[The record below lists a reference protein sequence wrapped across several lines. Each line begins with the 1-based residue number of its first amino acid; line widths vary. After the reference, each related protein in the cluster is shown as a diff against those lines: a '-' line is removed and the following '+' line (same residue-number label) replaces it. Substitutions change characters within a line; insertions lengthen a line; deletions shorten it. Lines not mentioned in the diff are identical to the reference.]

1 MVRQQKRLL
10 TLLLTLLLISGQIIP
25 TFAQESGEQDS
36 SAQANTATPIRIGS
50 KEFNEQL
57 LLGKMMLMVLQD
69 AGYVVE
75 DKTALGGSR
84 AVRDALVNGEIDI
97 YPEYTGTAL
106 TLYNGLPADALPN
119 TADRSYELV
128 KSLDNAQ
135 GLVWLNQ
142 AEINNTFTLMVRDE
156 LFTKG
161 VQSLA
166 DLAVYM
172 NGDGADLKVC
182 VESEFFSRDDGLPGL
197 QKLYGFAF
205 KEENVLVMEPN
216 ETYDKLRQAECD
228 VAEGFATDGRIG
240 AWGFHNLEDTL
251 AFFPFY
257 HPAPVI
263 RQPVLDTNPE
273 IADLLNN
280 LWQYLDNETMIA
292 LNARVDIGADGIL
305 ANGDE
310 ESVDDVAYN
319 FLVSK
324 RIVQPEPIKVGSKE
338 FNEQLLLGQMMIILL
353 RESGY
358 AVEDLTGYG
367 GTTAIREAVEAGE
380 IDLYPEYTGTATS
393 VHHNIPTSALPTD
406 AERSYMLA
414 KTLDAAQGLV
424 WLDPAPLN
432 NTYTLMVRQELVDE
446 GIKSIDDLAVYM
458 NANDSSLTL
467 CVESEFYAR
476 PDGLPGLQELYGF
489 TFNDDNI
496 LLLEASETYAKLRSS
511 ECDVAEG
518 YATDGRINAWG
529 FTNLEDT
536 LAFFPFYNPTPVLRA
551 EVLARY
557 PALTDLLNNW
567 SKLLDGPTM
576 SALNA
581 RVDIGADGELN
592 SGDEESVEEVAY
604 SFLRAN
610 RLIPL
615 PPIAVSAANT
625 TEGYQQ
631 VLSQMVML
639 LLADAGY
646 RVVDKSDLG
655 GSLLVRQA
663 MLDSE
668 VDIYLESVATVL
680 TEYNDLPLTALP
692 TGRERAYML
701 AQTLDQPLG
710 ITWLNP
716 LPYTEAYGIVAQD
729 AVIELAIQDLDDLA
743 AYMNANDAPFSICMG
758 NEFYASKQRGILA
771 LEELYDFVFNPDNIL
786 LMDDTD
792 LNGAFAAGDCD
803 LAALPLDVATDDLT
817 ALTDS
822 RNFFLVLD
830 TAPVVRA
837 ELLAQNPELAELL
850 NRLVAALDSET
861 AEALDQAIEVG
872 EDGIAANGDEASPA
886 EAALEFLRNAGLV
899 NPDLTLDIL
908 VPSATDDATTSP
920 ARNSGNTRAT
930 PANGATDSATGG
942 TEEVAP
948 ATPTPAP
955 TPTAAPTDEGAAD
968 DNATGQRNPTGQNN
982 ATEGGE
988 VGATPA
994 SPQSPT
1000 LAQTNPAAST
1010 DGADASAADSIRVA
1024 SMADPEQ
1031 YLLGQLLV
1039 AMLRSGGYNVIDQ
1052 TGSGS
1057 SPDLRSQL
1065 EQGQIDLYPEFTGAA
1080 LLLYHNIPLAAL
1092 PTDPERAFE
1101 LIKNLDRAFNITW
1114 IRKAAFDSAY
1124 GLAASEA
1131 LVNEDVQTLADLG
1144 ALLGADNRA
1153 LTLCVEPGFLDDPA
1167 NGAQNLASLY
1177 GITFA
1182 EENIELLPL
1191 AEIYSALRNGDCDVA
1206 QVART
1211 DGRIDAWNLYVL
1223 EDTLGAFP
1231 NYTPAPVMRN
1241 ELLTRYPELEGYLG
1255 DLGPLLN
1262 TAVMTELNARVAL
1275 GADGESA
1282 TGDEV
1287 AAAEVATTF
1296 LCDNGLIGDCGNP
1309 VAVAQAVTV
1318 TTVATTTVSTAPLS
1332 TTTALTSAL
1341 ALTTATAITADGILP
1356 YATLIPIP
1364 AATIA
1369 PTTTPEAVTTI
1380 TVSTPDNFGVNAR
1393 STANTSATVVAV
1405 LPSNSVVQ
1413 ATGRTAD
1420 NIWLQVVL
1428 PDGQVAWVFTAA
1440 VLTRSENVVQLPV
1453 VAGDAQN

>member
-10 TLLLTLLLISGQIIP
+10 TLLLTLLLISGQMIP

-36 SAQANTATPIRIGS
+36 SAQENTATPIRIGS

-69 AGYVVE
+69 AGYAVE

-119 TADRSYELV
+119 TPDRAYELV
-128 KSLDNAQ
+128 KSLDGAQ
-135 GLVWLNQ
+135 GLVWLNR

-156 LFTKG
+156 LYTEG

-182 VESEFFSRDDGLPGL
+182 VEGEFFSRDDGLPGL
-197 QKLYGFAF
+197 QTLYGFAF

-240 AWGFHNLEDTL
+240 AWGFHNLADTL

-257 HPAPVI
+257 HPAPVV
-263 RQPVLDTNPE
+263 RQSVLDADPA

-324 RIVQPEPIKVGSKE
+324 RIVQPDPIKVGSKE

-458 NANDSSLTL
+458 NANDSPLTL

-496 LLLEASETYAKLRSS
+496 LLLEASETYAKLRSG

-536 LAFFPFYNPTPVLRA
+536 LAFFPFYNPTPVLRT

-615 PPIAVSAANT
+615 PPIAVSTTNT

-631 VLSQMVML
+631 ALSQMVML

-646 RVVDKSDLG
+646 RVVDKTDLG
-655 GSLLVRQA
+655 GGLLVRQA
-663 MLDSE
+663 IIDGD

-680 TEYNDLPLTALP
+680 TDYNDLPLSALP

-716 LPYTEAYGIVAQD
+716 LPYIEAYGIVAQD
-729 AVIELAIQDLDDLA
+729 AVAALEIQDLDDLA
-743 AYMNANDAPFSICMG
+743 AYMNTNDAPFSICMG

-771 LEELYDFVFNPDNIL
+771 LEELYGFEFNPDKIL
-786 LMDDTD
+786 LMDDAD
-792 LNGAFAAGDCD
+792 LSGAFAAGDCD
-803 LAALPLDVATDDLT
+803 LAAMPINTAENDLT
-817 ALTDS
+817 VLADS
-822 RNFFLVLD
+822 QNFFLVLD

-837 ELLAQNPELAELL
+837 ELLAQNPELRELL

-861 AEALDQAIEVG
+861 AAALDLAIEVG
-872 EDGIAANGDEASPA
+872 EDGTPANGDETSPA

-908 VPSATDDATTSP
+908 QPSAPDDDTNAAVPSSDDAI
-920 ARNSGNTRAT
+920 AT
-930 PANGATDSATGG
+930 PASGATDSA
-942 TEEVAP
+942 EEVAP

-968 DNATGQRNPTGQNN
+968 DNATGQSNPTGPNN
-982 ATEGGE
+982 VTAGGE
-988 VGATPA
+988 AGATPA

-1000 LAQTNPAAST
+1000 LTQTNPAAS
-1010 DGADASAADSIRVA
+1010 APDSISVA

-1031 YLLGQLLV
+1031 YLLGQMLV

-1080 LLLYHNIPLAAL
+1080 LLLYHNIPQAAL

-1124 GLAASEA
+1124 GLGVSAA
-1131 LVNEDVQTLADLG
+1131 LVNEEVRTLADLG
-1144 ALLGADNRA
+1144 ELLADDNSA

-1167 NGAQNLASLY
+1167 NGAQNLVSLY

-1182 EENIELLPL
+1182 AENIQLLPL
-1191 AEIYSALRNGDCDVA
+1191 DEIYSALRNGDCDVA

-1231 NYTPAPVMRN
+1231 NYTPAPVIRN
-1241 ELLTRYPELEGYLG
+1241 ELLTRYPELEAYLG
-1255 DLGPLLN
+1255 ELGPLLN
-1262 TAVMTELNARVAL
+1262 TAVMTELNARVEL

-1282 TGDEV
+1282 TGDEE

-1296 LCDNGLIGDCGNP
+1296 LCDNGLLAECGNP
-1309 VAVAQAVTV
+1309 VAVAPAAAV
-1318 TTVATTTVSTAPLS
+1318 TTVVTTPLS
-1332 TTTALTSAL
+1332 TTTTLTSAP
-1341 ALTTATAITADGILP
+1341 ALTTATAITTDGIVP
-1356 YATLIPIP
+1356 YSTLIPMV
-1364 AATIA
+1364 ATTVA
-1369 PTTTPEAVTTI
+1369 PTGTPEPVTTI

-1393 STANTSATVVAV
+1393 ATANTSATVVAV

-1420 NIWLQVVL
+1420 NIWLQIVL

-1453 VAGDAQN
+1453 VDTAGQN